1 MIITDENDE
10 KYDNS
15 YDINENI
22 KNNTI
27 LSNISCVI
35 VITWKYHEQNKG
47 RAFYARKDLQFYYI

>member
-1 MIITDENDE
+1 MRMIK
-10 KYDNS
+10 KYDNN

-27 LSNISCVI
+27 PSKISCVI
-35 VITWKYHEQNKG
+35 VTTWKYHEKNIG